1 MATTRTRHFSQVAGH
16 KHRCSAQLNTARN
29 PHQAKGEVCLNQLP
43 STSDKPKTTGTP
55 NLRHRRAFV
64 QEEMRQGPKAGSKRY
79 WSADAMRRSDA
90 LDLNGG
96 VFRMNNAREIVI
108 PLKRSSARS
117 ERRKGTPYQSAMSML
132 NFTSTR
138 LERS

>member
-1 MATTRTRHFSQVAGH
+1 M
-16 KHRCSAQLNTARN
+16 
-29 PHQAKGEVCLNQLP
+29 
-43 STSDKPKTTGTP
+43 
-55 NLRHRRAFV
+55 

-96 VFRMNNAREIVI
+96 VFRMNNARKIAI

-117 ERRKGTPYQSAMSML
+117 KTMERHALSVRHVDAELYI
-132 NFTSTR
+132 NR
-138 LERS
+138 LERSYVQNRNKYSSV

>member
-16 KHRCSAQLNTARN
+16 EHRCSAQLNTARN
-29 PHQAKGEVCLNQLP
+29 PHQAKEEVCLNQLP
-43 STSDKPKTTGTP
+43 STISQKRRGQQTYDTGG
-55 NLRHRRAFV
+55 AFV

-96 VFRMNNAREIVI
+96 VFRMNNARKIAI

-117 ERRKGTPYQSAMSML
+117 KTMERHALSVRHVDAELYI
-132 NFTSTR
+132 NR
-138 LERS
+138 LERP